1 MSIDVEAQ
9 KAFDKKIAE
18 IQEKIRKTDWE
29 VRFMYLLM
37 FLVGLGFTIL
47 TNNMGFL
54 YVFFAFVIVGIIMRF
69 VQRAIA

>member
-1 MSIDVEAQ
+1 MIDVEAQ

-37 FLVGLGFTIL
+37 FLVGLGLTIL
-47 TNNMGFL
+47 INNMGFL

-69 VQRAIA
+69 VQRAIV

>member
-1 MSIDVEAQ
+1 MIDVEAQ

-29 VRFMYLLM
+29 VRFMYLFM
-37 FLVGLGFTIL
+37 FLVGLGLTIL

-69 VQRAIA
+69 VQRAIV

>member
-1 MSIDVEAQ
+1 MIDVEAQ

-29 VRFMYLLM
+29 VRFMYLFM
-37 FLVGLGFTIL
+37 FLVGLGLTIL

-54 YVFFAFVIVGIIMRF
+54 YVFFAFAIIGIITRF
-69 VQRAIA
+69 VQVIE